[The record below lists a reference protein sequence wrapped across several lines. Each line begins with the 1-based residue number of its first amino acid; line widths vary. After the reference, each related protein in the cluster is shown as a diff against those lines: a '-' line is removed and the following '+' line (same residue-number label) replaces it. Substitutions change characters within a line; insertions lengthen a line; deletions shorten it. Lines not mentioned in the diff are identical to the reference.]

1 MGILLTNP
9 LGELW
14 MLSKNLSDI
23 STLKFQ
29 PDDNVEQLVQAVF
42 SYESQLQNEKETLE
56 NKKEKSN
63 DTVKEINSFLQ
74 IKQSDYNE

>member
-1 MGILLTNP
+1 LGILLTNP